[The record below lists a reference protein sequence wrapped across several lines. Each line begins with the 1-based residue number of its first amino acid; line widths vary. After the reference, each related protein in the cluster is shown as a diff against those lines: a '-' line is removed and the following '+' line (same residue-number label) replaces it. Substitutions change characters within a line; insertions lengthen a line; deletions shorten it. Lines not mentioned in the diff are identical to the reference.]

1 MGILL
6 SLFPDI
12 GAGGESPIVG
22 QQAGGCQR
30 LATATINFL
39 KQLRLKGR
47 AVVSESLVKSGMVK
61 GARGGF

>member
-12 GAGGESPIVG
+12 GAGREGPVVG

-30 LATATINFL
+30 LATATIHFL
-39 KQLRLKGR
+39 EQLRLKGT
-47 AVVSESLVKSGMVK
+47 AVLSESLVKSGTVMVK
-61 GARGGF
+61 GC